1 MTLLDYIDMKN
12 YDISKISPIKVNFTI
27 DISNII

>member
-12 YDISKISPIKVNFTI
+12 YDISKTPPIKINFTI
-27 DISNII
+27 DISNTI